1 MSSAAKPR
9 LGETYTVTEGNKEEP
24 VREPGAADETVPDE
38 STPGDAASLAASV
51 LAEEAARH
59 AEQESSQVLFPDD
72 LLPGVRSEGISLK
85 KGLAMGG
92 GAATFVVLAILNSLD
107 ELQMAAISV
116 LAPDIR
122 DTFGVSDGT
131 ITFIASSSG
140 AFVVLGAIPMGWAAD
155 RFKRIPII
163 GWSSIIFGGMVALSG
178 WAVNA
183 FAFFWARF
191 GVGIAKANTI
201 PVHSSVI
208 ADTYPIGIRGRIGAI
223 DKGTGRLLAVTSP
236 ILVGAI
242 AAVANGPGEID
253 GWRWTYYLLGIPV
266 AVAAIAAF
274 FLKEPQRGRWEKED
288 VLEESFTEDDPLPVS
303 MDAAFSRLMQ
313 IKTIKTVVVGFSAL
327 GFGLFTAPVLE
338 NLWLEDEFGLESFER
353 GAWGTTAG
361 LATVG
366 ALLYVGPKFDRMWR
380 ENPTRTLHLVGA
392 LIGFSA
398 IFKPIQWA
406 MPTVPL
412 FIGFSIPTLVMLSTA
427 FAMVGPLMQAIVPYR
442 LRGTG
447 TALIT
452 LYIFFVGG
460 TGGGLISFMFAD
472 TWGPRIT
479 TLVLTVPSA
488 IIGGW
493 IMYRG
498 GRHVRGD
505 LSLNVQE
512 LLDEQDE
519 QRRAS
524 GDTEVPA
531 LQINNVDFSYGS
543 VQVLFDVAFEVK
555 KGETLALL
563 GTNGAGKSTILRVIS
578 GLGVPQRGVVRL
590 HGRTITYSSPQ
601 LRSRLGIQQLPGGKG
616 VFPDMTVRQNLV
628 MGAYVHRSDKPDV
641 ERRIADVLDLFPDLA
656 NRQGQRAGSMSGGQ
670 QQMLAL
676 ARVLLHEPEVLLIDE
691 LSLGLAPTV
700 VQDLLA
706 LIGRLQDRGQ
716 TIVVVEQSLNVAL
729 AIADRAI
736 FLEKGQIRFEGAAS
750 ELAERDDLARSVFL
764 GKDGG

>member
-1 MSSAAKPR
+1 MDDDLSDD
-9 LGETYTVTEGNKEEP
+9 LNDV
-24 VREPGAADETVPDE
+24 
-38 STPGDAASLAASV
+38 STGDCSDWGDDGQENSAASLATTV

-59 AEQESSQVLFPDD
+59 AEGQTDQVLFPDD
-72 LLPGVRSEGISLK
+72 LLPGVKSEGISLR

-92 GAATFVVLAILNSLD
+92 GAATFLVLMVLNSLD
-107 ELQMAAISV
+107 ELQTAAISV

-131 ITFIASSSG
+131 ITFIASASG

-155 RFKRIPII
+155 RMRRIPII
-163 GWSSIIFGGMVALSG
+163 GWSSIVFAAMVALSG
-178 WAVNA
+178 MAVNA

-201 PVHSSVI
+201 PVHSSTI
-208 ADTYPIGIRGRIGAI
+208 ADTYPIGIRGRIGAL
-223 DKGTGRLLAVTSP
+223 DKGMGRLFAVLSP
-236 ILVGAI
+236 ILVGGI
-242 AAVANGPGEID
+242 AALANGPGEID
-253 GWRWTYYLLGIPV
+253 GWRWAYYLLGIPV
-266 AVAAIAAF
+266 AVAALAAF
-274 FLKEPQRGRWEKED
+274 FLREPQRGRWEKED
-288 VLEESFTEDDPLPVS
+288 VLKESFTEDDPLPVS

-313 IKTIKTVVVGFSAL
+313 IRTMKTVVVGFSAL

-353 GAWGTTAG
+353 GAWATTAG
-361 LATVG
+361 VFTVLA
-366 ALLYVGPKFDRMWR
+366 LIYVGPKFDRLWR

-392 LIGFSA
+392 LIGLSA

-412 FIGFSIPTLVMLSTA
+412 FIALSIPTQVMLSTA
-427 FAMVGPLMQAIVPYR
+427 FAMVGPLIQAIVPYR
-442 LRGTG
+442 LRGSG

-472 TWGPRIT
+472 GWGPRIT
-479 TLVLTVPSA
+479 TLVLTVPSS

-493 IMYRG
+493 IMFRG
-498 GRHVRGD
+498 ARHVRHD

-524 GDTEVPA
+524 DPSEVPV
-531 LQINNVDFSYGS
+531 LQVNNVDFSYGP
-543 VQVLFDVAFEVK
+543 VQILFDVGFEVRR
-555 KGETLALL
+555 GETLALL

-578 GLGVPQRGVVRL
+578 GLGMPRRGVVRL
-590 HGRTITYSSPQ
+590 NGRTVTYTSPQ
-601 LRSRLGIQQLPGGKG
+601 LRARLGIQQLPGGNG

-628 MGAYVHRSDKPDV
+628 MGGYIHRGDREDV
-641 ERRIADVLDLFPDLA
+641 ERRIVGVLDLFPDLA
-656 NRQGQRAGSMSGGQ
+656 DRQDQRAGSMSGGQ

-676 ARVLLHEPEVLLIDE
+676 ARVLLHDPEILLIDE

-706 LIGRLQDRGQ
+706 LVERLQERGQ
-716 TIVVVEQSLNVAL
+716 TIILVEQSLNVAL
-729 AIADRAI
+729 SVADRAI
-736 FLEKGQIRFEGAAS
+736 FLEKGQIRFEGPAR
-750 ELAERDDLARSVFL
+750 ELLERDDLARAVFL
-764 GKDGG
+764 GREGG

>member
-1 MSSAAKPR
+1 MDDDLSDD
-9 LGETYTVTEGNKEEP
+9 LNDV
-24 VREPGAADETVPDE
+24 
-38 STPGDAASLAASV
+38 STGDRSDWGDGGQEDSAASLATTV

-59 AEQESSQVLFPDD
+59 AEGQTDQVLFPDD
-72 LLPGVRSEGISLK
+72 LLPGVKSEGISLR

-92 GAATFVVLAILNSLD
+92 GAATFLVLMVLNSLD
-107 ELQMAAISV
+107 ELQTAAISV

-131 ITFIASSSG
+131 ITFIASASG

-155 RFKRIPII
+155 RMRRIPII
-163 GWSSIIFGGMVALSG
+163 GWSSIVFAAMVALSG
-178 WAVNA
+178 MAVNA

-201 PVHSSVI
+201 PVHSSTI
-208 ADTYPIGIRGRIGAI
+208 ADTYPIGIRGRIGAL
-223 DKGTGRLLAVTSP
+223 DKGMGRLFAVLSP
-236 ILVGAI
+236 ILVGGI
-242 AAVANGPGEID
+242 AALANGPGEID
-253 GWRWTYYLLGIPV
+253 GWRWAYYLLGIPV
-266 AVAAIAAF
+266 AVAALAAF
-274 FLKEPQRGRWEKED
+274 FLREPQRGRWEKED
-288 VLEESFTEDDPLPVS
+288 VLKESFTEDDPLPVS

-313 IKTIKTVVVGFSAL
+313 IRTMKTVVVGFSAL

-353 GAWGTTAG
+353 GAWATTAG
-361 LATVG
+361 VFTVLA
-366 ALLYVGPKFDRMWR
+366 LIYVGPKFDRLWR

-392 LIGFSA
+392 LIGLSA

-412 FIGFSIPTLVMLSTA
+412 FIALSIPTQVMLSTA
-427 FAMVGPLMQAIVPYR
+427 FAMVGPLIQAIVPYR
-442 LRGTG
+442 LRGSG

-472 TWGPRIT
+472 GWGPRVT
-479 TLVLTVPSA
+479 TLVLTVPSS

-493 IMYRG
+493 IMFRG
-498 GRHVRGD
+498 ARHVRHD

-524 GDTEVPA
+524 DPSEVPV
-531 LQINNVDFSYGS
+531 LQVNNVDFSYGP
-543 VQVLFDVAFEVK
+543 VQILFDVGFEVRR
-555 KGETLALL
+555 GETLALL

-578 GLGVPQRGVVRL
+578 GLGMPRRGVVRL
-590 HGRTITYSSPQ
+590 NGRTVTYTSPQ
-601 LRSRLGIQQLPGGKG
+601 LRARLGIQQLPGGNG

-628 MGAYVHRSDKPDV
+628 MGGYIHRGDREDV
-641 ERRIADVLDLFPDLA
+641 ERRIVGVLDLFPDLA
-656 NRQGQRAGSMSGGQ
+656 DRQDQRAGSMSGGQ

-676 ARVLLHEPEVLLIDE
+676 ARVLLHDPEILLIDE

-700 VQDLLA
+700 VQNLLA
-706 LIGRLQDRGQ
+706 LVERLQERGQ
-716 TIVVVEQSLNVAL
+716 TIILVEQSLNVAL
-729 AIADRAI
+729 SVADRAI
-736 FLEKGQIRFEGAAS
+736 FLEKGQIRFEGPAR
-750 ELAERDDLARSVFL
+750 ELLERDDLARAVFL
-764 GKDGG
+764 GREGG

>member
-1 MSSAAKPR
+1 MAA
-9 LGETYTVTEGNKEEP
+9 
-24 VREPGAADETVPDE
+24 
-38 STPGDAASLAASV
+38 LAATV
-51 LAEEAARH
+51 LDEEAARQ
-59 AEQESSQVLFPDD
+59 AEQESSEVLFADD
-72 LLPGVRSEGISLK
+72 LLPGVKSEGISLK

-92 GAATFVVLAILNSLD
+92 GAATFVVLMILNSLD
-107 ELQMAAISV
+107 ELQTAAIAV

-155 RFKRIPII
+155 RMRRIPII
-163 GWSSIIFGGMVALSG
+163 GWASIIFAAMVTLSG
-178 WAVNA
+178 MAVNA
-183 FAFFWARF
+183 FSFFWARF

-201 PVHSSVI
+201 PVHSSMI

-223 DKGTGRLLAVTSP
+223 DKGTGRLIAVISP
-236 ILVGAI
+236 ILVGGI
-242 AAVANGPGEID
+242 AAIANGPGEVD
-253 GWRWTYYLLGIPV
+253 GWRWTYYILGIPV
-266 AVAAIAAF
+266 AIAAIAAF

-288 VLEESFTEDDPLPVS
+288 VLGESFTEDDPLPVS
-303 MDAAFSRLMQ
+303 LDAAFSRLMR
-313 IKTIKTVVVGFSAL
+313 IKTVKSVVLGFSAL

-338 NLWLEDEFGLESFER
+338 NLWLEDKFGLESFER
-353 GAWGTTAG
+353 GAWATAAG
-361 LATVG
+361 LFTV
-366 ALLYVGPKFDRMWR
+366 LSLVYVGPKFDRLWR
-380 ENPTRTLHLVGA
+380 ENPTRTLQMIGA

-412 FIGFSIPTLVMLSTA
+412 FIAFSIPTLVMLNTA
-427 FAMVGPLMQAIVPYR
+427 FAMVSPVMQAIVPYR
-442 LRGTG
+442 LRGSG

-452 LYIFFVGG
+452 LYIFFIGG

-472 TWGPRIT
+472 SWGPRVT
-479 TLVLTVPSA
+479 TLVLTIPSA
-488 IIGGW
+488 ILGGW

-498 GRHVRGD
+498 ARHVRHD

-512 LLDEQDE
+512 LFDEQDE
-519 QRRAS
+519 QRRTT
-524 GDTEVPA
+524 GDDEVPA
-531 LQINNVDFSYGS
+531 LQLNNIDFSYGP

-578 GLGVPQRGVVRL
+578 GLGIPQRGVVRL
-590 HGRTITYSSPQ
+590 GGRTVTYTSPQ

-628 MGAYVHRSDKPDV
+628 MGAYIHRHDSADV
-641 ERRIADVLDLFPDLA
+641 ERRIASVLELFPDLER
-656 NRQGQRAGSMSGGQ
+656 RQGQRASSMSGGQ

-676 ARVLLHEPEVLLIDE
+676 ARVLLHEPEILLIDE

-700 VQDLLA
+700 VQDLLE
-706 LIGRLQDRGQ
+706 LIERLQERGQ
-716 TIVVVEQSLNVAL
+716 TIILVEQSLNVAL
-729 AIADRAI
+729 SVADRAI
-736 FLEKGQIRFEGAAS
+736 FLEKGQVRFEGS
-750 ELAERDDLARSVFL
+750 AEDLLKRDDLARAVFL
-764 GKDGG
+764 GRDGG

>member
-1 MSSAAKPR
+1 MDDDSRIP
-9 LGETYTVTEGNKEEP
+9 EEP
-24 VREPGAADETVPDE
+24 AAGQV
-38 STPGDAASLAASV
+38 TPASAASLAGTV

-59 AEQESSQVLFPDD
+59 ADQQSSEILFPDD
-72 LLPGVRSEGISLK
+72 LLPGVKSEGISLK

-107 ELQMAAISV
+107 ELQHAAIAV

-155 RFKRIPII
+155 RMRRIPII
-163 GWSSIIFGGMVALSG
+163 GWASIVFAAMVTLSG
-178 WAVNA
+178 MAVNA
-183 FAFFWARF
+183 FSFFWARF

-201 PVHSSVI
+201 PVHSSTI
-208 ADTYPIGIRGRIGAI
+208 ADTYPIGIRGRIGAL
-223 DKGTGRLLAVTSP
+223 DKGMGRLIAVISP
-236 ILVGAI
+236 ILVGGI
-242 AAVANGPGEID
+242 AAIANGPGEVD
-253 GWRWTYYLLGIPV
+253 GWRWAYYLLGIPV
-266 AVAAIAAF
+266 AMAAIAAF

-288 VLEESFTEDDPLPVS
+288 VLGESFTEDDPLPVS
-303 MDAAFSRLMQ
+303 LDAAFSRLMR
-313 IKTIKTVVVGFSAL
+313 IRTVKSVVVGFSAL

-353 GAWGTTAG
+353 GAWATAAG
-361 LATVG
+361 IFTV
-366 ALLYVGPKFDRMWR
+366 LSLVYVGPKFDRLWR
-380 ENPTRTLHLVGA
+380 ENPTRTLHMIGA

-398 IFKPIQWA
+398 VFKPIQWA

-412 FIGFSIPTLVMLSTA
+412 FIAFSIPTLVMLSTA
-427 FAMVGPLMQAIVPYR
+427 FAMVGPVMQAIVPYR
-442 LRGTG
+442 LRGSG

-452 LYIFFVGG
+452 LYIFFIGG

-472 TWGPRIT
+472 AWGPRVT
-479 TLVLTVPSA
+479 TLVLTIPSA
-488 IIGGW
+488 VIGGW
-493 IMYRG
+493 IMYRSA
-498 GRHVRGD
+498 RHVRKD

-512 LLDEQDE
+512 LFDEQDE
-519 QRRAS
+519 QRRTA
-524 GDTEVPA
+524 GDGEVPA
-531 LQINNVDFSYGS
+531 LQLNNIDFSYGP
-543 VQVLFDVAFEVK
+543 VQVLFDVAFEVR

-578 GLGVPQRGVVRL
+578 GLGIPQRGVVRL
-590 HGRTITYSSPQ
+590 GGRTVTYTSPQ

-628 MGAYVHRSDKPDV
+628 MGGYIHRGDREDV
-641 ERRIADVLDLFPDLA
+641 ERRIVEVLDLFPDLA
-656 NRQGQRAGSMSGGQ
+656 DRQGQRAGSMSGGQ

-676 ARVLLHEPEVLLIDE
+676 ARVLLHDPEILLIDE

-706 LIGRLQDRGQ
+706 LVERLQERGQ
-716 TIVVVEQSLNVAL
+716 TIILVEQSLNVAL
-729 AIADRAI
+729 SVADRAI
-736 FLEKGQIRFEGAAS
+736 FLEKGQIRFEGPAR
-750 ELAERDDLARSVFL
+750 ELLERDDLARAVFL
-764 GKDGG
+764 GREGG

>member
-1 MSSAAKPR
+1 MDDDLSDD
-9 LGETYTVTEGNKEEP
+9 LNDV
-24 VREPGAADETVPDE
+24 
-38 STPGDAASLAASV
+38 STGDRSDWGDGGQEDSAASLATTV

-59 AEQESSQVLFPDD
+59 AEGQTDQVLFPDD
-72 LLPGVRSEGISLK
+72 LLPGVKSEGISLR

-92 GAATFVVLAILNSLD
+92 GAATFLVLMVLNSLD
-107 ELQMAAISV
+107 ELQTAAISV

-131 ITFIASSSG
+131 ITFIASASG

-155 RFKRIPII
+155 RMRRIPII
-163 GWSSIIFGGMVALSG
+163 GWSSIVFAAMVALSG
-178 WAVNA
+178 MAVNA

-201 PVHSSVI
+201 PVHSSTI
-208 ADTYPIGIRGRIGAI
+208 ADTYPIGIRGRIGAL
-223 DKGTGRLLAVTSP
+223 DKGVGRLFAVLSP
-236 ILVGAI
+236 ILVGGI
-242 AAVANGPGEID
+242 AALANGPGEID
-253 GWRWTYYLLGIPV
+253 GWRWAYYLLGIPV
-266 AVAAIAAF
+266 AVAALAAF
-274 FLKEPQRGRWEKED
+274 FLREPQRGRWEKED
-288 VLEESFTEDDPLPVS
+288 VLKESFTEDDPLPVS

-313 IKTIKTVVVGFSAL
+313 IRTMKTVVVGFSAL

-353 GAWGTTAG
+353 GAWATTAG
-361 LATVG
+361 VFTVLA
-366 ALLYVGPKFDRMWR
+366 LIYVGPKFDRLWR

-392 LIGFSA
+392 LIGLSA

-412 FIGFSIPTLVMLSTA
+412 FIALSIPTQVMLSTA
-427 FAMVGPLMQAIVPYR
+427 FAMVGPLIQAIVPYR
-442 LRGTG
+442 LRGSG

-472 TWGPRIT
+472 GWGPRVT
-479 TLVLTVPSA
+479 TLVLTVPSS

-493 IMYRG
+493 IMFRG
-498 GRHVRGD
+498 ARHVRHD

-524 GDTEVPA
+524 DPSEVPV
-531 LQINNVDFSYGS
+531 LQVNNVDFSYGP
-543 VQVLFDVAFEVK
+543 VQILFDVGFEVRR
-555 KGETLALL
+555 GETLALL

-578 GLGVPQRGVVRL
+578 GLGMPRRGVVRL
-590 HGRTITYSSPQ
+590 NGRTITYTSPQ
-601 LRSRLGIQQLPGGKG
+601 LRSRLGIQQLPGGNG

-628 MGAYVHRSDKPDV
+628 MGGYIHRGDREDV
-641 ERRIADVLDLFPDLA
+641 ERRIVEVLDLFPDLA
-656 NRQGQRAGSMSGGQ
+656 DRQGQRAGSMSGGQ

-676 ARVLLHEPEVLLIDE
+676 ARVLLHDPEILLIDE

-706 LIGRLQDRGQ
+706 LVERLQERGQ
-716 TIVVVEQSLNVAL
+716 TIILVEQSLNVAL
-729 AIADRAI
+729 SVADRAI
-736 FLEKGQIRFEGAAS
+736 FLEKGQIRFEGPAR
-750 ELAERDDLARSVFL
+750 ELLERDDLARAVFL
-764 GKDGG
+764 GREGG

>member
-1 MSSAAKPR
+1 MDDDLSDD
-9 LGETYTVTEGNKEEP
+9 LNDV
-24 VREPGAADETVPDE
+24 
-38 STPGDAASLAASV
+38 STGDRSDWGDGGQEDSAASLATTV

-59 AEQESSQVLFPDD
+59 AEGQTDQVLFPDD
-72 LLPGVRSEGISLK
+72 LLPGVKSEGISLR

-92 GAATFVVLAILNSLD
+92 GAATFLVLMVLNSLD
-107 ELQMAAISV
+107 ELQTAAISV

-131 ITFIASSSG
+131 ITFIASASG

-155 RFKRIPII
+155 RMRRIPII
-163 GWSSIIFGGMVALSG
+163 GWSSIVFAAMVALSG
-178 WAVNA
+178 MAVNA

-201 PVHSSVI
+201 PVHSSTI
-208 ADTYPIGIRGRIGAI
+208 ADTYPIGIRGRIGAL
-223 DKGTGRLLAVTSP
+223 DKGMGRLFAVLSP
-236 ILVGAI
+236 ILVGGI
-242 AAVANGPGEID
+242 AALANGPGEID
-253 GWRWTYYLLGIPV
+253 GWRWAYYLLGIPV
-266 AVAAIAAF
+266 AVAALAAF
-274 FLKEPQRGRWEKED
+274 FLREPQRGRWEKED
-288 VLEESFTEDDPLPVS
+288 VLKESFTEDDPLPVS

-313 IKTIKTVVVGFSAL
+313 IRTMKTVVVGFSAL

-353 GAWGTTAG
+353 GAWATTAG
-361 LATVG
+361 VFTVLA
-366 ALLYVGPKFDRMWR
+366 LIYVGPKFDRLWR

-392 LIGFSA
+392 LIGLSA

-412 FIGFSIPTLVMLSTA
+412 FIALSIPTQVMLSTA
-427 FAMVGPLMQAIVPYR
+427 FAMVGPLIQAIVPYR
-442 LRGTG
+442 LRGSG

-472 TWGPRIT
+472 GWGPRVT
-479 TLVLTVPSA
+479 TLVLTVPSS

-493 IMYRG
+493 IMFRG
-498 GRHVRGD
+498 ARHVRHD

-524 GDTEVPA
+524 DPSEVPV
-531 LQINNVDFSYGS
+531 LQVNNVDFSYGP
-543 VQVLFDVAFEVK
+543 VQVLFDVGFEVRR
-555 KGETLALL
+555 GETLALL

-578 GLGVPQRGVVRL
+578 GLGMPRRGVVRL
-590 HGRTITYSSPQ
+590 NGRTVTYTSPQ
-601 LRSRLGIQQLPGGKG
+601 LRARLGIQQLPGGNG

-628 MGAYVHRSDKPDV
+628 MGGYIHRGDREDV
-641 ERRIADVLDLFPDLA
+641 ERRIVGVLDLFPDLA
-656 NRQGQRAGSMSGGQ
+656 DRQDQRAGSMSGGQ

-676 ARVLLHEPEVLLIDE
+676 ARVLLHDPEILLIDE

-706 LIGRLQDRGQ
+706 LVERLQERGQ
-716 TIVVVEQSLNVAL
+716 TIILVEQSLNVAL
-729 AIADRAI
+729 SVADRAI
-736 FLEKGQIRFEGAAS
+736 FLEKGQIRFEGPAR
-750 ELAERDDLARSVFL
+750 ELLERDDLARAVFL
-764 GKDGG
+764 GREGG